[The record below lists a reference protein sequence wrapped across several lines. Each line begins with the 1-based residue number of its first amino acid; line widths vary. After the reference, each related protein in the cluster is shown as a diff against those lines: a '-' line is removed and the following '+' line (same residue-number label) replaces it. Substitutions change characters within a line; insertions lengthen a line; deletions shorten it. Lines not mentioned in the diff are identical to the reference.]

1 MRNWSH
7 VTTAYKLMLLH
18 ELISV

>member
-7 VTTAYKLMLLH
+7 VTTAYMLLH